1 MREQHTQY
9 ELGEEKARETVKA
22 YGKPKIGGPFN
33 LVNAETGQRF
43 DSTTDLAGRF
53 YMVYFGFT
61 HCPDICPDELDKMS
75 EVVDQTS
82 KYFIMSLAIVNSY
95 TQSL

>member
-1 MREQHTQY
+1 MNDNSKTKDW
-9 ELGEEKARETVKA
+9 LGEEKARETVKA

-82 KYFIMSLAIVNSY
+82 KLYMLHSFLFLVNF
-95 TQSL
+95 